1 MHTRLTS
8 IRFAIIVALLSL
20 TTITVISIWFT
31 TQPAVAKIYNARG
44 NNRYL
49 AEEEIVETS
58 SQEDEFSSNLML
70 VSYEEEQ
77 QCRKGD
83 VLSGVHDPGRLNI
96 LSSCEEVIGIVDHSE
111 RAHDGDYKLYL
122 DVEDDYKYL
131 LNEQNDKRANGLL
144 VVEVIPKD
152 QESSSIQ
159 IPEDGDRIK
168 IVGAWV
174 TDDPDRYPGW
184 NEIHPAW
191 KVVVL
196 E

>member
-1 MHTRLTS
+1 MLTKSMS
-8 IRFAIIVALLSL
+8 IRFIIIATILSL
-20 TTITVISIWFT
+20 TTIIVVSIWVT

-49 AEEEIVETS
+49 AEEVVETS
-58 SQEDEFSSNLML
+58 SQEDEISSNLML
-70 VSYEEEQ
+70 IGYEGEQ

-83 VLSGVHDPGRLNI
+83 VLNGVHDPGRLNI
-96 LSSCEEVIGIVDHSE
+96 LSSCEEVIGILDHSE

-122 DVEDDYKYL
+122 DVEDNYKYL
-131 LNEQNDKRANGLL
+131 LNEQNGKRANGLL

-159 IPEDGDRIK
+159 IPDDGDRIK
-168 IVGAWV
+168 VVGAWV
-174 TDDPDRYPGW
+174 TDDPDKYPGW

-191 KVVVL
+191 KVEVL